1 MNNHNNHKFNSLP
14 KQLFI
19 YFAVF
24 GCLFIWIAKFFGVP
38 QIIVTLVAVA
48 LIPLYCYIA
57 LRNKM
62 FFIKEDQIGDNA
74 YYMGFLFTLTSL
86 SFALFTLQLGGVEGN
101 ETAKQVSK
109 IVGNFGVALWSTIA
123 GIACRIYIAQLRQ
136 DISEIEEDVKI
147 KLLET
152 ANDVSCNLHNV
163 LYDFNVFTTSLK
175 NSIQENYEVV
185 NQQIQNNLL
194 KISENFANELNK
206 NMAEGKKIIE
216 HFHHNADQINKES
229 MAVYGAFKN
238 MVLKIESTDMPT
250 KIFTQK
256 IDELFIKINE
266 TVSDSNEIC
275 QQQNSVNME
284 NIRQMQDLKASFNN
298 LKIAIENCGLE
309 VEKLRTKKD
318 SNYNQVLTTV
328 NEIQQG
334 LIDFKNISQ
343 KHSSLVLDVINKNGL
358 MINESLKSND
368 IISNADDNSKF
379 NIINNSLNEIIKN
392 LQELKTDKNENV
404 GFFNKFINK

>member
-1 MNNHNNHKFNSLP
+1 MTNSTNNKYNSLP

-24 GCLFIWIAKFFGVP
+24 GCIFIWVAKFCRAP
-38 QIIVTLVAVA
+38 QFIVTLVAVS
-48 LIPLYCYIA
+48 LILLYCYVA
-57 LRNKM
+57 LRNKK

-74 YYMGFLFTLTSL
+74 YYMGFLFTLSSL
-86 SFALFTLQLGGVEGN
+86 SFALFTLQMGGEKN
-101 ETAKQVSK
+101 ISEQVFK

-152 ANDVSCNLHNV
+152 ASDVTSNLHNV

-194 KISENFANELNK
+194 KISENFAIELNK
-206 NMAEGKKIIE
+206 NIAEGKKIIE
-216 HFHHNADQINKES
+216 NFHQNADQINKES
-229 MAVYGAFKN
+229 LAVYGAFKN
-238 MVLKIESTDMPT
+238 MVSKIESTQMPT

-256 IDELFIKINE
+256 IDELFTKINE
-266 TVSDSNEIC
+266 NVSVSNEIC
-275 QQQNSVNME
+275 QQQNSVNLE
-284 NIRQMQDLKASFNN
+284 NIRQMQDLKTSFNN
-298 LKIAIENCGLE
+298 LKNSIENCGLE
-309 VEKLRTKKD
+309 IEKLREKKD
-318 SNYNQVLTTV
+318 SNYNQVLISV
-328 NEIQQG
+328 NEIQQS
-334 LIDFKNISQ
+334 LIDFKNTSQ
-343 KHSSLVLDVINKNGL
+343 KHSGLVVDVINKNGL
-358 MINESLKSND
+358 MINESFKAKNN
-368 IISNADDNSKF
+368 ISIVDDNSKF

-404 GFFNKFINK
+404 GFFNKLLNK

>member
-1 MNNHNNHKFNSLP
+1 MTNSTNNKYNSLP

-24 GCLFIWIAKFFGVP
+24 GCIFIWVAKFCRAP
-38 QIIVTLVAVA
+38 QFIVTLIAVS

-57 LRNKM
+57 LRNKK

-74 YYMGFLFTLTSL
+74 YYMGFLFTLSSL
-86 SFALFTLQLGGVEGN
+86 SFALFTLQMGGEKN
-101 ETAKQVSK
+101 ISEQVFK

-152 ANDVSCNLHNV
+152 ASDVTSNLHNV

-194 KISENFANELNK
+194 KISENFAIELNK
-206 NMAEGKKIIE
+206 NIAEGKKIIE
-216 HFHHNADQINKES
+216 NFHQNADQINKES
-229 MAVYGAFKN
+229 LAVYGAFKN
-238 MVLKIESTDMPT
+238 MVSKIESTQMPT

-256 IDELFIKINE
+256 IDELFTKINE
-266 TVSDSNEIC
+266 NVSVSNEIC
-275 QQQNSVNME
+275 QQQNSVNLE
-284 NIRQMQDLKASFNN
+284 NIRQMQDLKTSFNN
-298 LKIAIENCGLE
+298 LKNSIENCGLE
-309 VEKLRTKKD
+309 IEKLREKKD
-318 SNYNQVLTTV
+318 SNYNQVLISV
-328 NEIQQG
+328 NEIQQS

-343 KHSSLVLDVINKNGL
+343 KHSGLVVDVINKNGL
-358 MINESLKSND
+358 MINESFKAKNN
-368 IISNADDNSKF
+368 ISIVDDNSKF

-404 GFFNKFINK
+404 SFFNKLLNK